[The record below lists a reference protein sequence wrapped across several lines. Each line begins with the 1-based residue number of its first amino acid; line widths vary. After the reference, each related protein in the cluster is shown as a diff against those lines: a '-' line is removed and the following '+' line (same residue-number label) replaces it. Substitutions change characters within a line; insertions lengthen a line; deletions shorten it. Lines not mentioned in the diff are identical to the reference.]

1 VSRRG
6 QIEAIVLIPFLLAV
20 IAIDSVA
27 VGDLAEDLRGF
38 RDGVDDF
45 ERVANY
51 TYWRD
56 PATGNLYPQGL
67 S

>member
-1 VSRRG
+1 MSRRG
-6 QIEAIVLIPFLLAV
+6 QVEAIALIPLLVAV

-27 VGDLAEDLRGF
+27 LGDLAEDLREV
-38 RDGVDDF
+38 REGVDDF
-45 ERVANY
+45 ERVASY

-56 PATGNLYPQGL
+56 PATGNLYPRGQ